1 MKLKMFALAASLV
14 ASSAFA
20 ATPTGPVSPFG
31 SLGTLGTS
39 AELFGGYPLA
49 NTTLADKFYFNL
61 GAESDV
67 SGTVSLLGSVLG
79 FTLASITDLSVSIDG
94 GAALAL
100 TATNTGYAFSA
111 TAVAATS
118 TTPHYLLISG
128 TVGPAAT
135 PFAALGG
142 YIGSVSAVP
151 TPSVPTPTVPEAE
164 SLALTFAG
172 LAVVG
177 AVMRRRRVA

>member
-111 TAVAATS
+111 SAVAVS